1 MMNSSA
7 SAFGVATGLRRA
19 AFVTAALLAGISV
32 CAYVMNADPLVS
44 TVALAAAAVV
54 ILGRQYLGTAAERR
68 HDELARFISDLA
80 DRGFDASGEQSLA
93 ERSTP
98 HPR

>member
-1 MMNSSA
+1 MNSSA
-7 SAFGVATGLRRA
+7 SAFGVATGLRGIA
-19 AFVTAALLAGISV
+19 LVTAAFLAGIAA
-32 CAYVMNADPLVS
+32 CAYVMHADPLVS
-44 TVALAAAAVV
+44 AVALAAAAVV

-80 DRGFDASGEQSLA
+80 DGGFDASGEQSLS
-93 ERSTP
+93 ERSTS